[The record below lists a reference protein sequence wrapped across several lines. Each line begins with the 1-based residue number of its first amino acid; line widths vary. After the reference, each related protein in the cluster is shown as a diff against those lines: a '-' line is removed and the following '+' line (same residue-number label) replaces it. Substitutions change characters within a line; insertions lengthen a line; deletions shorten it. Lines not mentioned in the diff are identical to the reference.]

1 MYTADQLKE
10 IEEFLSER
18 QAEIE
23 MQFQES
29 DALEPVPAQ
38 DDAVP
43 SAVPQAQPI
52 PLEARRRLELER
64 TQLMTAIKRIQDG
77 KFGVCVL
84 CKQNIPI
91 ERLER
96 VPESPLCAPCFEK
109 RNKSTGR
116 R

>member
-1 MYTADQLKE
+1 MYTPDQLKE
-10 IEEFLSER
+10 IEVYLSER
-18 QAEIE
+18 QTEIE
-23 MQFQES
+23 TQLQQA
-29 DALEPVPAQ
+29 DAPETPDAEPMPV
-38 DDAVP
+38 
-43 SAVPQAQPI
+43 
-52 PLEARRRLELER
+52 ETRRRLDLER
-64 TQLMTAIKRIQDG
+64 TQLMTAVKRIQDG

>member
-1 MYTADQLKE
+1 MYTSDQLKE
-10 IEEFLSER
+10 IEIYLSER
-18 QAEIE
+18 QSEIE
-23 MQFQES
+23 TLLQKA
-29 DALEPVPAQ
+29 DAPDTPEAEPMPV
-38 DDAVP
+38 
-43 SAVPQAQPI
+43 
-52 PLEARRRLELER
+52 ETRRRLDLER

-91 ERLER
+91 ERLEL

>member
-1 MYTADQLKE
+1 MYTSEQLKE
-10 IEEFLSER
+10 IEVYLSER
-18 QAEIE
+18 QTEIE
-23 MQFQES
+23 TQLQQA
-29 DALEPVPAQ
+29 DAPAADPEAEPMPV
-38 DDAVP
+38 DT
-43 SAVPQAQPI
+43 
-52 PLEARRRLELER
+52 RRRLDLER

-91 ERLER
+91 ARLEM

>member
-1 MYTADQLKE
+1 MYTSDQLKE

-23 MQFQES
+23 TQFQQS
-29 DALEPVPAQ
+29 DALAAAPTPDEPVPA
-38 DDAVP
+38 DT
-43 SAVPQAQPI
+43 PQEPPI
-52 PLEARRRLELER
+52 PQEARRRLELER

-84 CKQNIPI
+84 CRQTIPKD
-91 ERLER
+91 RLEM